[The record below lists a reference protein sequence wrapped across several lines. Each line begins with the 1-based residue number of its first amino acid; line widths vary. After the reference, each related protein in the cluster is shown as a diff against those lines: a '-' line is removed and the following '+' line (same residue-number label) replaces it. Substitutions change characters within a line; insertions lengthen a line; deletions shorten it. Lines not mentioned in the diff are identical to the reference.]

1 MLVHNFLQNSAA
13 KFGEKTVIV
22 SAKSR
27 LTYRELADQA
37 LLSASLLLNNGLK
50 AGDRVA
56 ILTDN
61 PFHYIASYFGVLQAG
76 GVVVGL
82 NTQTSERALDT
93 VISDCQPA
101 FLFFSGRS
109 RKYRDF
115 LRTFPSLLKSFDLDA
130 LSSDTDQNQNPS
142 TLNQTTPQPDDI
154 AQIIYTSGTT
164 GKPKGVMLSHTNLVS
179 NTLST
184 IEYLKLSENDSVMA
198 VLPFFYS
205 YGNSILL
212 THIAAGGTLVV
223 NQSFVYPNV
232 ILEQMA
238 AENITGLSGVPSTF
252 ALLLHRSAIRD
263 YSFPHLRY
271 ITQAGAA
278 MSPKLA
284 AQLTEIF
291 PGTEIFIMYGQT
303 EAAPRLSY
311 LAPEQVHTRPGSIGK
326 AIPGVRLE
334 IVDREG
340 KTVSAGEIGEIVAS
354 GANIMKGY
362 WQRPDETAVAL
373 RHGKLWTGDLAYF
386 DEEGFLYVISRKS
399 DMIKCGSHRIAPK
412 EIEELLLAIDGIVEA
427 AVAGEADEI
436 LGELIVAYII
446 AEPEKEIR
454 EKDVL
459 TFCRKHLPAF
469 KVPHKIL
476 FMQEFPKNESGKV
489 QKHLL
494 KT

>member
-1 MLVHNFLQNSAA
+1 MLVHDFLQKSVVR
-13 KFGEKTVIV
+13 FGEKTAVV
-22 SAKSR
+22 SAQTR
-27 LTYRELADQA
+27 LTYRELADCA
-37 LLSASLLLNNGLK
+37 LHSASLLLNNGLK

-61 PFHYIASYFGVLQAG
+61 PFHYIASYFGILQAG
-76 GVVVGL
+76 GIVVGL
-82 NTQTSERALDT
+82 NTQTSERTLDT
-93 VISDCQPA
+93 VISDCLPA
-101 FLFFSGRS
+101 FLFLSGRS

-115 LRTFPSLLKSFDLDA
+115 LRGFPSLLKSFDLDA
-130 LSSDTDQNQNPS
+130 LSSDAEQIQNPS
-142 TLNQTTPQPDDI
+142 TLNQTAPQPDDI

-184 IEYLKLSENDSVMA
+184 IEYLRLSEKDSVMA

-232 ILEQMA
+232 ILEQMV

-263 YSFPHLRY
+263 YSFPNLRY

-291 PGTEIFIMYGQT
+291 PGAKIYIMYGQT

-311 LAPEQVHTRPGSIGK
+311 LAPDQIDTRPGSIGK
-326 AIPGVRLE
+326 AIPGVTLE
-334 IVDREG
+334 IVDRHG
-340 KTVSAGEIGEIVAS
+340 KPVSVGEVGEIVAS

-362 WQRPDETAVAL
+362 WQRPDETAAVL
-373 RHGKLWTGDLAYF
+373 RQGKLWTGDLAYF
-386 DEEGFLYVISRKS
+386 DEEGFLYMISRKS

-412 EIEELLLAIDGIVEA
+412 EIEELLLEIDGIAEA

-446 AEPEKEIR
+446 TEPEKEIS
-454 EKDVL
+454 EKDIL

-494 KT
+494 RR